1 MPLSAL
7 GVGTIRARMNAT
19 GMARSTGS
27 ARRVAQGHRSPV
39 APQEDVQERRPGAG
53 LKISGGKGVRA
64 LTRAFLGRPPND
76 RRHRIGGF
84 GLSLVVRAA
93 QVLLATTMSVG
104 AGAGS
109 HVPRDP
115 EKRARR

>member
-1 MPLSAL
+1 MEGRIPPH
-7 GVGTIRARMNAT
+7 RA
-19 GMARSTGS
+19 S
-27 ARRVAQGHRSPV
+27 
-39 APQEDVQERRPGAG
+39 
-53 LKISGGKGVRA
+53 L
-64 LTRAFLGRPPND
+64 ND

-109 HVPRDP
+109 HEPREP